1 MHVKCLL
8 PVTPLVTRADEKETE
23 VVRFSFMQNSSRI
36 LPVLALVSTWASTAH
51 AQTSSAQ
58 PQTPPPVTLP
68 PVTVV
73 AQKEPT
79 DVQRL
84 PVSVTVVTDWLRF
97 ADLRLVSDAAILAPN
112 TYYSDFTA
120 RKLTNPRFR
129 GLGSSPANPAIT
141 TFVDGVPHLN
151 TNSSSMDLLD
161 VEQVEFAR
169 GAQSSLFGRNTLGGL
184 VNVLSARPSLAKW
197 TGGVT
202 VPFGDYDFRE
212 FRGNISGP
220 LGDRLAMSVSLSHGE
235 RDGFT
240 KNTLTG
246 NDVDYRSGTAAKAQ
260 LLWAPGDW
268 ETRVIFSGEHAR
280 DGDYALNDLAALR
293 ATPFEL
299 ARDFEGHTDRDIFAT
314 TISARRTGD
323 RFTFASTTGI
333 VRWQTQD
340 VTDLDYTPIPL
351 ITRDNTEEDLQFT
364 QEVRVASSPS
374 AAVKLSDSAS
384 LAWQAGAFVF
394 TQNYDQRAIN
404 SFSPFV
410 LSPDLPIAV
419 NQTSPDA
426 DLEDFGLSLYG
437 LGTVTFNDRFD
448 VSVGGRFD
456 HENKQA
462 LLHSSFAPQIAP
474 PTTVDAEESFTNV
487 SPQFAAAYRIRPDRS
502 LYANVAR
509 GFKAG
514 GFNPAAPPGSEGYG
528 EEFAWHYEGGF
539 KALLAGSRV
548 RFTAAAF
555 YIDWEDLQ
563 LNVPTPFVPG
573 QFYIANVGSASSK
586 GIEVELAARANE
598 FVDLFGG
605 FGLTRARFGDGSTS
619 RGADVSD
626 NKIPNTPDYTAS
638 FGAQL
643 SKTFSAT
650 TLYGGGEI
658 VFYGAF
664 HYDDANLAEQEAYSL
679 ANFRGGARWKYLV
692 AEAWIRN
699 AFDSRYIPVAF
710 DYDPRLAPSGFI
722 GENGRPRTFGIT
734 GGLRF

>member
-1 MHVKCLL
+1 M
-8 PVTPLVTRADEKETE
+8 
-23 VVRFSFMQNSSRI
+23 
-36 LPVLALVSTWASTAH
+36 
-51 AQTSSAQ
+51 
-58 PQTPPPVTLP
+58 TLP

-84 PVSVTVVTDWLRF
+84 PVSVTAVTDWLRF

-129 GLGSSPANPAIT
+129 GLGASPANPAIT

-184 VNVLSARPSLAKW
+184 VNVLSARPSLARW
-197 TGGVT
+197 TGGIT
-202 VPFGDYDFRE
+202 VPIGDYDFRE
-212 FRGNISGP
+212 FRGNVSGP
-220 LGDRLAMSVSLSHGE
+220 LGERVAMSASLSHGE

-260 LLWAPGDW
+260 LLWVPGDW
-268 ETRVIFSGEHAR
+268 ETRLIVSGERAR
-280 DGDYALNDLAALR
+280 DGDYALNDLTALR
-293 ATPFEL
+293 TTPFEV

-314 TISARRTGD
+314 TFSARRVSNK
-323 RFTFASTTGI
+323 FTFASTTGI
-333 VRWQTQD
+333 VKWKTQD
-340 VTDLDYTPIPL
+340 VTDLDYTPLPL

-364 QEVRVASSPS
+364 QEVRVSSSPS
-374 AAVKLSDSAS
+374 AAVKLSDGAS

-394 TQNYDQRAIN
+394 TQNYDQLAIN

-410 LSPDLPIAV
+410 LSEFVPIAV

-426 DLEDFGLSLYG
+426 DLDDFGVSLYG
-437 LGTVTFNDRFD
+437 LGTVTFNERFD
-448 VSVGGRFD
+448 LSVGARFD
-456 HENKQA
+456 HENKKA
-462 LLHSSFAPQIAP
+462 LLHSSFSPIDVLP
-474 PTTVDAEESFTNV
+474 PTTVDAEESFSNV
-487 SPQFAAAYRIRPDRS
+487 SPQFAASYRIRPDRS

-514 GFNPAAPPGSEGYG
+514 GFNPAAPAGSEAYG

-539 KALLAGSRV
+539 KSLLAANRV
-548 RFTAAAF
+548 RLTAAAF

-563 LNVPTPFVPG
+563 LNVPSPFVPG
-573 QFYIANVGSASSK
+573 QFYIANVGSASST
-586 GIEVELAARANE
+586 GFEVELAARANE
-598 FVDLFGG
+598 FVDLFGSLG
-605 FGLTRARFGDGSTS
+605 VTHARFGDGSSS

-638 FGAQL
+638 FGAHL
-643 SKTFSAT
+643 SKALSAAA

-658 VFYGAF
+658 VLYGAF
-664 HYDDANLAEQEAYSL
+664 NYDDANLAEQEAYSL
-679 ANFRGGARWKYLV
+679 TNFRGGVRGKYLF

-699 AFDSRYIPVAF
+699 AFDSRYVPVAF
-710 DYDPRLAPSGFI
+710 DYPGLAPSGFI

-734 GGLRF
+734 GGVRF